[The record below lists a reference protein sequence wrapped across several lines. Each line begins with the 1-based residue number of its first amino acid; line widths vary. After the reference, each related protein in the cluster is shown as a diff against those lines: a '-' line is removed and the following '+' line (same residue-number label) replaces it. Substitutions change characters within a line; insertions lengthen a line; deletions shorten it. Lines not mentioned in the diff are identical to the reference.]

1 MNQNPYNFNNQQ
13 QNGVYYQP
21 QPQFAQPQFT
31 TAQQQQY
38 LLQQQQIT
46 RARAKEKTE
55 LLTAGFAFGTA
66 LVCSLILQV
75 IGVTVLQAMGKYDLF
90 QSSFMFQHAAN
101 IIIVDLVSLIVP
113 FFVMSLFLK
122 DRYITPVVP
131 LKKVG
136 FLKGASWVAIGLA
149 ICLGANVLTNFVIE
163 LFKQFGYELTQYDSL
178 KPNHPLECVLL
189 VFSTAVAPA
198 ICEEFAMRCTALG
211 ALRKHGKAF
220 AVVAVSIVFG
230 LLHGNVIQ
238 FVFAFTIGLI
248 LGYVTIVTD
257 SVLPAMFIHGF
268 NNGLSVVQD
277 IVKYAADK
285 DASTTVTAVL
295 MVVILVLAVLGLI
308 YLITK
313 KELLP
318 KREQTQQNPYKVNFF
333 AKLGLLMPGL
343 IVPFI
348 ILIVLTAK
356 TIKPI

>member
-1 MNQNPYNFNNQQ
+1 MNQNPYNFNPQ
-13 QNGVYYQP
+13 QNGGVYYQP
-21 QPQFAQPQFT
+21 QFNQPQIMT
-31 TAQQQQY
+31 PQQQY
-38 LLQQQQIT
+38 YMQQQQIS
-46 RARAKEKTE
+46 RERSKEKTE
-55 LLTAGFAFGTA
+55 ILTAGFAFGTA
-66 LVCSLILQV
+66 LVCSLLLQI

-90 QSSFMFQHAAN
+90 QSSFFFQHAAN
-101 IIIVDLVSLIVP
+101 IIIVDLIALIIP

-136 FLKGASWVAIGLA
+136 FLIGASWVAVGLA
-149 ICLGANVLTNFVIE
+149 VCLGANVLTNLVIE

-248 LGYVTIVTD
+248 LGYVTVLTD

-268 NNGLSVVQD
+268 NNGLSVLQE
-277 IVKYAADK
+277 ITKYAAGK
-285 DASTTVTAVL
+285 DASTTATAVA
-295 MVVILVLAVLGLI
+295 MIVIMVLAALGLI

-318 KREQTQQNPYKVNFF
+318 KREQTQPKAYSINFF
-333 AKLGLLMPGL
+333 TKLGLLMPGL

-348 ILIVLTAK
+348 ILIVLTAQ